1 MTFEEL
7 GLSDELL
14 RALSDSGYTEP
25 TPIQQQAIPH
35 VLRGRDILG
44 CAQTGTGKTASFTLP
59 MIDVLAEGRAK
70 ARMPRSLILAPT
82 RELAAQ
88 VAESFDKYGQ
98 NHKLSKALL
107 IGGTSISEQEKK
119 LNRGVDVLIATPGR
133 LLDLFDRGRI
143 LLADV
148 KILVIDESDRMLDM
162 GFIPDIE
169 RLVKLLPPIKQTL
182 MFSATMP
189 KEIRKL
195 AERFLINPKEVSVT
209 PPASAAETVTQ
220 GLIRCPGQ
228 HKRKALNS
236 LLDSEQPERG
246 LIFCN
251 RKRDVGSLAQALKK
265 RELSV
270 DELHGDMDQGSR
282 MEALERFRQG
292 HSKLLVCS
300 DVAARGLD
308 IPDCSHVLNY
318 DVPNN
323 AEDYVH
329 RIGRTGRAG
338 RSGKAFMLATPADAK
353 TLATIEKT
361 LGGEIPPVELADVRV
376 LGRDE
381 VEGPIQSDGAKT
393 KDADAGKQKDGG
405 KSSKRRRSRRRKQQP
420 ETAEADTQQTG
431 EPEAAA
437 TAQTD
442 GAGEPAPAEA
452 ASVEASQPAD
462 TAGEQRAAAA
472 ARDAAPAAAEANAE
486 TDTAAQA
493 DGEDK
498 AKAGSRSR
506 RTRGGR
512 RRRTKGRQQQA
523 DGGDT
528 AEAAAQPVEADSEPA
543 QAANGQPEDGD
554 AQPAEREAKAQ
565 DKPDTTQ
572 DKPDKAAKGKGKGG
586 KTAKSAPQQPG
597 STLPERQRESKVGE
611 QVPNGRKSK
620 PFGDHTPAFL
630 LKPVPESAT
639 L

>member
-44 CAQTGTGKTASFTLP
+44 CAQTGTGKTASYTLP
-59 MIDVLAEGRAK
+59 MIDILAGGRAK

-133 LLDLFDRGRI
+133 LMDLFDRGRI

-169 RLVKLLPPIKQTL
+169 RIVKLLPPIRQTL

-195 AERFLINPKEVSVT
+195 AERFLLNPKEVSVT

-220 GLIRCPGQ
+220 GLVRCPGQ
-228 HKRKALNS
+228 HKRKALNA
-236 LLDSEQPERG
+236 LIDREQPSRG

-251 RKRDVGSLAQALKK
+251 RKRDVRALAQALKK
-265 RELSV
+265 RDLSV
-270 DELHGDMDQGSR
+270 DELHGDIDQGSR

-292 HSKLLVCS
+292 ETKLLVCS

-308 IPDCSHVLNY
+308 IPECSHVLNY

-323 AEDYVH
+323 ADDYVH

-338 RSGKAFMLATPADAK
+338 RSGKAFTLATPADAK
-353 TLATIEKT
+353 MLASIEKT
-361 LGGEIPPVELADVRV
+361 LGGEIPSEELENIRV
-376 LGRDE
+376 LARDE
-381 VEGPIQSDGAKT
+381 VEGAVEGEPATAAPAETSAAADKGAT
-393 KDADAGKQKDGG
+393 ANDSGKG
-405 KSSKRRRSRRRKQQP
+405 SKRRRGRRRKQQP
-420 ETAEADTQQTG
+420 E
-431 EPEAAA
+431 P
-437 TAQTD
+437 AQ
-442 GAGEPAPAEA
+442 AEA
-452 ASVEASQPAD
+452 AGSGETQPTAGQQTSGADESPAEPTPAASAVQAAPETEPSNQEAEAS
-462 TAGEQRAAAA
+462 T
-472 ARDAAPAAAEANAE
+472 DAANGTADAESASTGEGDE
-486 TDTAAQA
+486 T
-493 DGEDK
+493 
-498 AKAGSRSR
+498 AKQSNRSR

-512 RRRTKGRQQQA
+512 RRRTKGRHQQA
-523 DGGDT
+523 PAAKTADGPESGEQSQPEPT
-528 AEAAAQPVEADSEPA
+528 ETTAAAAEGNAAAPA
-543 QAANGQPEDGD
+543 RAATGPSPQE
-554 AQPAEREAKAQ
+554 QPA
-565 DKPDTTQ
+565 
-572 DKPDKAAKGKGKGG
+572 
-586 KTAKSAPQQPG
+586 PG
-597 STLPERQRESKVGE
+597 STLPERSRESKVGE